1 MKFLASNILFPTWS
15 SVMRPEFHGT
25 FKLTQTHESVIIW
38 LWRRLLSTTEGHV
51 TFCELILRL
60 LLVLRRLCTSKFA
73 LGFSSPFYF
82 LFLPSFRLIYFE
94 IITRKPQVEQLL
106 NLRLGSL
113 TGSFE
118 WKESGRILTA
128 SKFYSRRAW
137 TAKRTLI
144 ELLADTYS
152 GAMLPVPA
160 IHEATS
166 FIYLEKIHWL
176 AYVEWM
182 HVSSWNVHQRRCQ
195 APAQFIMCASERAD
209 PRKREYCPIWI

>member
-1 MKFLASNILFPTWS
+1 
-15 SVMRPEFHGT
+15 MRPEFHGT

-118 WKESGRILTA
+118 
-128 SKFYSRRAW
+128 
-137 TAKRTLI
+137 
-144 ELLADTYS
+144 
-152 GAMLPVPA
+152 
-160 IHEATS
+160 
-166 FIYLEKIHWL
+166 
-176 AYVEWM
+176 
-182 HVSSWNVHQRRCQ
+182 
-195 APAQFIMCASERAD
+195 
-209 PRKREYCPIWI
+209 